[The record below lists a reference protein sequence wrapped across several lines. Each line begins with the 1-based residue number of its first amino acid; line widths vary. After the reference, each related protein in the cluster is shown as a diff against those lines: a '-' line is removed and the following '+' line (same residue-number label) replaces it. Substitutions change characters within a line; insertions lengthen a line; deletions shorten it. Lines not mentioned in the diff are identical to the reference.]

1 MRSPMA
7 VSGSLIVHAIGTGAP
22 GRNSCPAVGE
32 VTVTAGT
39 AFAATENV
47 NRTGAKGGDGALRS
61 VAVLSTTTV
70 YVVPTARMFN
80 GIVTVS
86 SRNVVFDQRN
96 VFVAGP
102 GSGAMEN
109 ADSTDARFSDSE
121 NTIVMSWSGATFPC
135 RFAGIVLSRVGAVL
149 SITNS
154 RTDSPHPTSP
164 SVSCPHTRMRT
175 VSESIVGT
183 DHGRTFGFAVP

>member
-7 VSGSLIVHAIGTGAP
+7 VSGSLIGHAIGTGAP

-47 NRTGAKGGDGALRS
+47 NRTRAKGWDGSLRS

-102 GSGAMEN
+102 GAGAMEN
-109 ADSTDARFSDSE
+109 APPTDARERRSS
-121 NTIVMSWSGATFPC
+121 
-135 RFAGIVLSRVGAVL
+135 
-149 SITNS
+149 
-154 RTDSPHPTSP
+154 
-164 SVSCPHTRMRT
+164 
-175 VSESIVGT
+175 
-183 DHGRTFGFAVP
+183 GRTRHSS